1 MRLRDVFLVSVYVL
15 YGLAT
20 LLLVVGEGSAFP
32 QAMGFPLS
40 VFALLLVDGRRQLRI
55 PSWALNIG
63 ATLSVAAAAW
73 EFIGERPESRLT
85 AAAHLLVYLGWVVLL
100 GGKANRQYWWLLT
113 LSVLQVAVGAVLVE
127 ASGESLYSLLMV
139 LFMVAATWTLSV
151 FSLQQVQG
159 RFAAV
164 PVAVPVPEGAAWLRP
179 TAAGS
184 GCQLDA
190 DQQWINSRFILG
202 VAAAAAGALFVSALF
217 FLLIPRLWLFDPS
230 GLDDAQNDPLRPL
243 TGFTETVQ
251 LGEIGDLLEST
262 MHVMSV
268 EVIDRQTGDRIEVD
282 DLARAWGDSE
292 PLFRGTVMVRYSR
305 GKWERGLPDSRF
317 DRMQGVPQG
326 ANGIRQDI
334 QLETL
339 GTPVLFGMHPVT
351 GCLIDSAKRR
361 ALYHPS
367 TGVLVGTRD
376 RERGRVLRYSL
387 FSPSP
392 DSPAARRPRVPA
404 VMSQSDRLEYLQFSA
419 VDLKRL
425 SLTARRLVA
434 SRPGDSD
441 TEKADRLME
450 FLAGDQFDYSLDA
463 SDRDP
468 SRDPVEDFLFGHRRG
483 YCEHFAS
490 SLALMLRAVGIP
502 ARLVSGFKGGTHN
515 QISGQ
520 FVVQQ
525 RHAHAWVEAWIG
537 SRWVTLDPTPGARG
551 ELIRRLEA
559 DSGFLRDAGQ
569 VMEHSWRRYVV
580 ELSLAQQQSMVYLPL
595 QAGLLDTM
603 TFFNS
608 LVTDALEAVGGLATG
623 RGAGDGWPALLAVIG
638 LVGVL
643 VTAVWFLRRWQR
655 GWRPRVRRRVRA
667 GRSAAVA
674 VPFYERFCRMLA
686 ASGRLRRSGQTARE
700 FAADMSQVGDGGP
713 GEVGW
718 EPIAQEVT
726 ELYYSIRFGGHR
738 PEAGVI
744 AEIEVVLDRLE
755 TALRGGGTSV

>member
-1 MRLRDVFLVSVYVL
+1 MRLRDVFLISVYVL
-15 YGLAT
+15 FALAT

-32 QAMGFPLS
+32 QAVGFPLS
-40 VFALLLVDGRRQLRI
+40 VIALVLIDGRRQLRV
-55 PSWALNIG
+55 PAWALNIA

-73 EFIGERPESRLT
+73 EFVGESPESRLT

-127 ASGESLYSLLMV
+127 ASGEPLYSLLMV
-139 LFMVAATWTLSV
+139 LFMVTATWTLSV

-159 RFAAV
+159 RLAAV
-164 PVAVPVPEGAAWLRP
+164 PVAVQVPDGPDWLRP

-190 DQQWINSRFILG
+190 DQQWINSRFVLG
-202 VAAAAAGALFVSALF
+202 VAAAAVGALFVAALF

-230 GLDDAQNDPLRPL
+230 GQDDAQNDPLRPL

-251 LGEIGDLLEST
+251 LGEIGDILEST

-282 DLARAWGDSE
+282 DLARAWGDTE

-305 GKWERGLPDSRF
+305 GKWERGLGDSRF
-317 DRMQGVPQG
+317 NRMRGVPQG
-326 ANGIRQDI
+326 LDGIRQDI

-339 GTPVLFGMHPVT
+339 GTPVLFGMHPVN
-351 GCLIDSAKRR
+351 GCVIDSASRYG
-361 ALYHPS
+361 LFHPS
-367 TGVLVGTRD
+367 TGVLVGARD
-376 RERGRVLRYSL
+376 RGRGRVLRYSL

-392 DSPAARRPRVPA
+392 NSAAGQRPRVPS
-404 VMSQSDRLEYLQFSA
+404 VMSPAERLEYLQLPPR
-419 VDLKRL
+419 DLDRL
-425 SLTARRLVA
+425 SRTARRLVSTRSGA
-434 SRPGDSD
+434 TD
-441 TEKADRLME
+441 TGKADRLME
-450 FLAGDQFDYSLDA
+450 FLSGDQFGYSLDA
-463 SDRDP
+463 SVSDATL
-468 SRDPVEDFLFGHRRG
+468 DPVEDFVFERRRG
-483 YCEHFAS
+483 HCEYFAS

-502 ARLVSGFKGGTHN
+502 SRLVSGFKGGTHN

-537 SRWVTLDPTPGARG
+537 SRWVTLDPTPGGRE

-559 DSGFLRDAGQ
+559 NSGFLRDAGQ

-580 ELSLAQQQSMVYLPL
+580 ELSLAQQQSLVYLPL

-603 TFFNS
+603 TFFNT
-608 LVTDALEAVGGLATG
+608 LVTDALEAVGGLAAG
-623 RGAGDGWPALLAVIG
+623 RGAGDRWPALLAVIG
-638 LVGVL
+638 LVGLLAV
-643 VTAVWFLRRWQR
+643 AVWVLRRWR
-655 GWRPRVRRRVRA
+655 SGWRPRVRRRGRA
-667 GRSAAVA
+667 GRTAAVV

-686 ASGRLRRSGQTARE
+686 ASGRLRRRGQTARE
-700 FAADMSQVGDGGP
+700 FATDMEETSVESPDGG
-713 GEVGW
+713 GLG
-718 EPIAQEVT
+718 PIAGEVT

-738 PEAGVI
+738 PEAEVI
-744 AEIEVVLDRLE
+744 AGAERDLDRLE
-755 TALRGGGTSV
+755 AALRADRTNG